1 MSLLTLLQSGGAVV
15 ISGNGIVYYRQFWEL
30 DMQFLRQ
37 STASQEVLLG
47 PFVSDTDFKTPQT
60 GLTIL
65 NTDILLWKSG
75 ATSEASK
82 NSGGAT
88 HISSGRYYAV
98 LDATDTDT
106 VGMLEINVVE
116 SGALPVKSKYYV
128 LTQSVYDS
136 LFGSASTGPLK
147 PTVDNRTLD
156 ITATGAA
163 GIDWDNVENQSA
175 MVSLSNTNIQLC
187 TDVDNVGFVNVLNA
201 GAITS
206 SSINPGALNGKGDWN
221 IGKTGY
227 ALTAGTGLGNQT
239 ANITGN
245 LSGSVGSVTNAV
257 TVGTINANTITAASI
272 AASAL
277 NGKGDWNIGKT
288 GYALSSTGLNLITAW
303 TVNLTGNVS
312 GSVGSVT
319 SPVTVGTNND
329 KTGYSLTQ
337 AFPPNFSSMI
347 ITSGGYVIVGGDS
360 FGNTLII
367 PNLATQTTALAI
379 KAKSDLI
386 PSDIGSVLVSTNVN
400 QREVAVT
407 GSHHVAA
414 DIHEFQPGVITA
426 LDFDATSLA
435 AIAARV
441 ADEPLTT
448 HTTANTVGKVLS
460 DAGSGI
466 STLLSRITSSVATM
480 FSDLIIMIQGS
491 GIAPK
496 WSANALSLAP
506 TSTGSVTATVAV
518 PQVLAHTAYNQ
529 DEVIVYRGTFWSFQ
543 IYNLGD
549 LTNIDKI
556 WFTLRK
562 RQNDTDSKSMIQIEQ
577 IAGLLIANGSP
588 AVDYTQGSLTVD
600 GSTITIQ
607 VNQEVTK
614 YCEVTNNLNY
624 DIKALT
630 TGGQVRMLTISDKF
644 IIENDVTR
652 RTS

>member
-1 MSLLTLLQSGGAVV
+1 MSIDGSGRVLLQPTQTGVTIPTVTSVTNAVV
-15 ISGNGIVYYRQFWEL
+15 LPS
-30 DMQFLRQ
+30 
-37 STASQEVLLG
+37 SA
-47 PFVSDTDFKTPQT
+47 
-60 GLTIL
+60 TI
-65 NTDILLWKSG
+65 
-75 ATSEASK
+75 
-82 NSGGAT
+82 
-88 HISSGRYYAV
+88 
-98 LDATDTDT
+98 
-106 VGMLEINVVE
+106 
-116 SGALPVKSKYYV
+116 
-128 LTQSVYDS
+128 
-136 LFGSASTGPLK
+136 
-147 PTVDNRTLD
+147 
-156 ITATGAA
+156 
-163 GIDWDNVENQSA
+163 
-175 MVSLSNTNIQLC
+175 
-187 TDVDNVGFVNVLNA
+187 
-201 GAITS
+201 
-206 SSINPGALNGKGDWN
+206 
-221 IGKTGY
+221 
-227 ALTAGTGLGNQT
+227 
-239 ANITGN
+239 NITGN
-245 LSGSVGSVTNAV
+245 ISGSVGSVT
-257 TVGTINANTITAASI
+257 
-272 AASAL
+272 
-277 NGKGDWNIGKT
+277 
-288 GYALSSTGLNLITAW
+288 
-303 TVNLTGNVS
+303 GNVGGNVVGS
-312 GSVGSVT
+312 VGSVTGSVGSVT

-407 GSHHVAA
+407 GSHHIAA
-414 DIHEFQPGVITA
+414 DVHEFQPGVITA

-448 HTTANTVGKVLS
+448 HTTANTVGKVLA

-577 IAGLLIANGSP
+577 TAGLLIANGSP